1 MTSLA
6 EIFDLPQTDHP
17 LRKSFLKWQC
27 RVRQIAMRESDG
39 QPDDAL
45 TPSVYMP
52 GESQPVGDIITVLSK
67 RPEYSKTPE
76 LQHIAKRTFDPAQ
89 RREKALQFLC
99 EVYFQKADEFA
110 DTLTST
116 FSPQSQG
123 AQAMAGAGR
132 CRLKFTAYSQCFDLD
147 CSVERLSQEHFLYQA
162 TWWHNL
168 LFNPGLRP
176 DSIVLAFKPDW
187 ESSFAD
193 PDSTQR

>member
-6 EIFDLPQTDHP
+6 EIFELPQVDHP
-17 LRKSFLKWQC
+17 MRKAFLKWQC

-39 QPDDAL
+39 RPDDAI
-45 TPSVYMP
+45 TPSVYLP
-52 GESQPVGDIITVLSK
+52 GKTQPVGHIITVLSK

-76 LQHIAKRTFDPAQ
+76 LRHIAKRTFDPAQ

-116 FSPQSQG
+116 FSAQSKG
-123 AQAMAGAGR
+123 AQAMLDAGR
-132 CRLKFTAYSQCFDLD
+132 CRLKFEAYSQSFDLD
-147 CSVERLSQEHFLYQA
+147 CSLERLSQDHFLHQA
-162 TWWHNL
+162 TWWHNVM
-168 LFNPGLRP
+168 FNPGLRP

-187 ESSFAD
+187 ENSFAD
-193 PDSTQR
+193 PDTAQR